1 MKLILSVISITIVIW
16 LTHNNYLVKVSK
28 LEKAIIA
35 EKQNLELLKKQL
47 NEKQQEYD
55 KVVNLK
61 KLEIEMKEK
70 RNMETSK
77 EVNYF
82 KIKNYNTQ
90 NREE

>member
-35 EKQNLELLKKQL
+35 EKQNLELLKKQF

-55 KVVNLK
+55 KVVDLK
-61 KLEIEMKEK
+61 KLEIEMREK

>member
-55 KVVNLK
+55 KVVDLK